1 MHRHATVVTLDDLV
15 GVLAV
20 VPQTHAAD
28 QDVLH
33 PLGAPGLGQLQRGIL
48 PETGG
53 KGEGDSEKT
62 SEPRC
67 TAPPPVTPDLL
78 TAHWALGFG

>member
-1 MHRHATVVTLDDLV
+1 MHCHATVVTLDDLV

-48 PETGG
+48 SETGG
-53 KGEGDSEKT
+53 EETASKPVNHIA
-62 SEPRC
+62 PR
-67 TAPPPVTPDLL
+67 PLP
-78 TAHWALGFG
+78 